1 MVKPDTALAL
11 FGLQHY
17 EVIYEPISETLGVV
31 GWGGPG
37 SRRIVLSFRGTSNMQ
52 VGAPGGWVDV
62 VGGQRAQQGHPG
74 RRALLCAGVAV
85 PRLGWVVGE
94 AAWGSC
100 LLQPV

>member
-52 VGAPGGWVDV
+52 VGALVW
-62 VGGQRAQQGHPG
+62 VGGSGWAACAARPPWALRASAC
-74 RRALLCAGVAV
+74 RRGGA
-85 PRLGWVVGE
+85 
-94 AAWGSC
+94 
-100 LLQPV
+100 